1 MLVILNSVLGLVW
14 GSPVA
19 RAVLFGAALFAGGWL
34 KGYSHAHNAA
44 AVAYAAELAKAATA
58 SASIL
63 ADQQAQL
70 ADSESH
76 MAALQA
82 SIESM
87 IHDTKNG
94 AACVLSRAQLDGLRR
109 IAAGN

>member
-1 MLVILNSVLGLVW
+1 MMLILNSVLGMVW
-14 GSPVA
+14 QSPIA
-19 RAVLFGAALFAGGWL
+19 RAVLFGAALFAGGWV
-34 KGYSHAHNAA
+34 KGYERARHVAEA
-44 AVAYAAELAKAATA
+44 AYAMELAKAATA
-58 SASIL
+58 SAAIL
-63 ADQQAQL
+63 AEHQAQL

-94 AACVLSRAQLDGLRR
+94 ASCALSTAQLASLRR
-109 IAAGN
+109 LAGAN

>member
-1 MLVILNSVLGLVW
+1 MMLILNSVLGMVW
-14 GSPVA
+14 QSPTA

-34 KGYSHAHNAA
+34 KGYEHARSAA
-44 AVAYAAELAKAATA
+44 EAAYALDLAKAATA
-58 SASIL
+58 SAAIL
-63 ADQQAQL
+63 AEHQTQL

-87 IHDTKNG
+87 IHTSVG
-94 AACVLSRAQLDGLRR
+94 SSACVLSKTDISQLRELSFR
-109 IAAGN
+109 

>member
-1 MLVILNSVLGLVW
+1 MLILNSVLSLVW
-14 GSPVA
+14 GSSIA

-34 KGYSHAHNAA
+34 KGYEHARSAA
-44 AVAYAAELAKAATA
+44 EAAYALDLAKAATA
-58 SASIL
+58 SAAIL
-63 ADQQAQL
+63 AEHQAQL
-70 ADSESH
+70 TDSESH

-94 AACVLSRAQLDGLRR
+94 TSCALSSAQLASLRR
-109 IAAGN
+109 LAGAN